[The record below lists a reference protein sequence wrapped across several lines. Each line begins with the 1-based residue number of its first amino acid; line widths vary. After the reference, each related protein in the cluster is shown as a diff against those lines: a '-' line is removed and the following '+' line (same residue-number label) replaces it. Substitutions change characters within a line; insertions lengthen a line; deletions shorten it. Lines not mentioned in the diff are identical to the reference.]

1 MRKLT
6 VLIVSALA
14 LVVGCNSVDPGKSAD
29 MVDVS
34 GTVSRGGKPVTDVTL
49 NLQPTAKGST
59 QAALPVKNGQFKGKV
74 TPGKYTYFLSQA
86 SNASA
91 FKAVPE
97 KYREGSLER
106 QIVIKGAGPVEFTF
120 E

>member
-1 MRKLT
+1 VRRFF
-6 VLIVSALA
+6 VLIA
-14 LVVGCNSVDPGKSAD
+14 LVLFGCGVNPGTNPDPVDIEGK
-29 MVDVS
+29 VS
-34 GTVSRGGKPVTDVTL
+34 LAGKEVNGVTL
-49 NLQPTAKGST
+49 NLQVVGTGTPVS
-59 QAALPVKNGQFKGKV
+59 LPVSKGAVKGKV